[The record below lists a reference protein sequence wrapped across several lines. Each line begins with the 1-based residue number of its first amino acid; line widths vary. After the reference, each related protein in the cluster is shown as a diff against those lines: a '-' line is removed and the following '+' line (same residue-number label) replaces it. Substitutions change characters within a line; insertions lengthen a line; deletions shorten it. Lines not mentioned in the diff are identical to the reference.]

1 MDEVSFVN
9 IRKLFEEFSQF
20 ESHEVGTKSSE
31 DFARNITDIWQRF
44 GLVKVELDEVKVM
57 IPEASKAIPSEIAIK
72 SAIDRKL
79 MWKKDLDTSQVGRVS
94 KDLDLLFSRVT
105 STLGFRLRIAQV
117 QLERVV

>member
-57 IPEASKAIPSEIAIK
+57 IPEASKTIPSEIAIK

-105 STLGFRLRIAQV
+105 STLGFRLRIAQAP
-117 QLERVV
+117 